1 MAVKLEEFPNRK
13 KARKIGLNASVQKN
27 WLLLYSVLGI
37 LIAFA
42 GYVHYIADQKPVQP
56 ISKPDTLNLPVTK
69 LSDVQINSMSS
80 ECEQKMDDMVDQLK
94 KEIKLSE
101 KQIEKK
107 LEFFSDIEE
116 KLNALKHA
124 GDIRDKKIEE
134 REKEQKMRD
143 NLQNVAIEMLAREGT
158 SNKAIRD
165 SIEYK
170 LNNLEKELENLI
182 LNFEGQSEKLE
193 QFIEKNSQ
201 ELVEMRI
208 AVQDRSKVVLKSENE
223 NEHRWDFENQIQD
236 LRTEITMLQ
245 ADKTGMADFALEATG
260 AQILPGNFRLKFHC
274 LVFKLHILNIF
285 ISALN

>member
-1 MAVKLEEFPNRK
+1 
-13 KARKIGLNASVQKN
+13 
-27 WLLLYSVLGI
+27 
-37 LIAFA
+37 
-42 GYVHYIADQKPVQP
+42 
-56 ISKPDTLNLPVTK
+56 
-69 LSDVQINSMSS
+69 
-80 ECEQKMDDMVDQLK
+80 MDDMVDQLK
-94 KEIKLSE
+94 KEMQLSE

-116 KLNALKHA
+116 KLNALKLA

-134 REKEQKMRD
+134 QEKEQKMRD
-143 NLQNVAIEMLAREGT
+143 HLQNVAIEMLAREGS

-170 LNNLEKELENLI
+170 LDNLEKELENLI
-182 LNFEGQSEKLE
+182 SNFEGQSEKLE

-208 AVQDRSKVVLKSENE
+208 AVQDRSKVIIKAENE
-223 NEHRWDFENQIQD
+223 NEDRWDFENQIQN

-260 AQILPGNFRLKFHC
+260 AQILPGNFWFKFLIWFSSFIYWTFPSQLSIDELIIKC
-274 LVFKLHILNIF
+274 YVFF
-285 ISALN
+285 IVDVSHFCSTHSHS